1 MAWLSGK
8 NKDKPVDVWV
18 WLFND
23 LFLIG
28 KPKKQKHLQESR
40 RTASCFSTV
49 AKVGLDELRLINL
62 SSLQGSSPL
71 ALMIV
76 VVNNDG
82 GDSGLTI
89 AAGYDAFEVEHV
101 EKDGM
106 TVVKVKDS
114 YTLGMGSTEA
124 KMEWVLSVNKLV
136 KEFLQKDLLHEKRK
150 RVNEG
155 EASPLSPRKSGS
167 IIQRPGSFY
176 APSAAAPPTSS
187 PRGSGTPHARHT
199 RHKHT

>member
-62 SSLQGSSPL
+62 SSPQGSSP
-71 ALMIV
+71 
-76 VVNNDG
+76 
-82 GDSGLTI
+82 
-89 AAGYDAFEVEHV
+89 
-101 EKDGM
+101 
-106 TVVKVKDS
+106 
-114 YTLGMGSTEA
+114 GS
-124 KMEWVLSVNKLV
+124 
-136 KEFLQKDLLHEKRK
+136 R
-150 RVNEG
+150 
-155 EASPLSPRKSGS
+155 
-167 IIQRPGSFY
+167 
-176 APSAAAPPTSS
+176 SAAWSS
-187 PRGSGTPHARHT
+187 SSSTMMVVA
-199 RHKHT
+199 